1 MAADWRCQHPDTAHI
16 EMAGYPAETPIMVC
30 LSLHNLSFDGKMLN
44 VPLFMVDQLDRLLA
58 LALQ

>member
-1 MAADWRCQHPDTAHI
+1 
-16 EMAGYPAETPIMVC
+16 MVR
-30 LSLHNLSFDGKMLN
+30 LSLRNLSFDGKMLN